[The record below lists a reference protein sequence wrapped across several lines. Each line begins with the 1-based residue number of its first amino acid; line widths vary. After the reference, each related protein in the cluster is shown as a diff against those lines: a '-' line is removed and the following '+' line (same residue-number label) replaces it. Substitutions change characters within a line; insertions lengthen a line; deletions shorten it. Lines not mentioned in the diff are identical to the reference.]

1 VAPGPNG
8 PGMDVTKSALL
19 EAGAL
24 RGSPV
29 KRAMN
34 YAEYPVSKIPDPVAP
49 WEAAANSGLSQVT
62 QAVRAGIECDATTGC
77 VVPPLHLSSTFA
89 FRAFGERRAYDYTRS
104 GNPTRDLLATAL
116 AELEQG
122 SGAVVTASGMAAI
135 TLVGYLVPVGAR
147 IIAPHDCYGGTYR
160 LFDVW
165 RRRGERAVEFIDFG
179 DEAALRAAL
188 SQPAAL
194 VWIET
199 PSNPL
204 LRITDIATVAEL
216 GHACG
221 ALVVVDNTFLSPG
234 WQQPLTLGADLV
246 VHSTTKYLNG
256 HSDVVGGAVVARDP
270 LHTEQLLWWANCLGL
285 TGAPFD
291 SFLTLRGL
299 RTLHARL
306 EHHARNA
313 DSLARWLEDAPNVR
327 RVWYPGLSSHPGHEL
342 ARRQQRGFG
351 AIVTVELDGG
361 HDAVREFVAGLECF
375 SLAESLGGVESLVAH
390 PASMTH
396 AAMDVAAR
404 ERAGLV
410 DGLIRLSIGIE
421 ALEDLR
427 EDLARALERAASV
440 LPARAFSRIAAAC

>member
-1 VAPGPNG
+1 
-8 PGMDVTKSALL
+8 M
-19 EAGAL
+19 
-24 RGSPV
+24 
-29 KRAMN
+29 
-34 YAEYPVSKIPDPVAP
+34 SKVPDHVAP
-49 WEAAANSGLSQVT
+49 WEAAANSVASQVT
-62 QAVRAGIECDATTGC
+62 QAVRAGIECDESTGC

-104 GNPTRDLLATAL
+104 GNPTRDLLASAL
-116 AELEQG
+116 AELERG

-135 TLVGYLVPVGAR
+135 TLVGYLVPLGAR
-147 IIAPHDCYGGTYR
+147 LIVPHDCYGGTYR
-160 LFDVW
+160 LFDAW
-165 RRRGERAVEFIDFG
+165 RRRGERQVEFIDFG

-188 SQPAAL
+188 AQPAAL

-204 LRITDIATVAEL
+204 LRITDIAAVASL

-270 LHTEQLLWWANCLGL
+270 KLTEQLVWWANCLGL

-291 SFLTLRGL
+291 SFLTLRGV

-306 EHHARNA
+306 EQHGRNA
-313 DSLARWLEDAPNVR
+313 AALAQWLDAAPNVR
-327 RVWYPGLSSHPGHEL
+327 RVWYPGLSSHPGHDL

-351 AIVTVELDGG
+351 AIVSLELEGG
-361 HDAVREFVAGLECF
+361 HAAVREFVAGLECF

-390 PASMTH
+390 PATMTH
-396 AAMDVAAR
+396 AAMDAQAR

-427 EDLARALERAASV
+427 EDLARALGRAARV
-440 LPARAFSRIAAAC
+440 LPAQPFSRVAAAC